1 MVFAMRFDSIKSR
14 LMLMTLICVSGMSLL
29 VVNQHLFTKR
39 LFHLHEQHN
48 LLLHLEQELLQLRRH
63 EKDFLLRHQMDY
75 YHRFTARSERF
86 NNDLAGLSPLLA
98 DYALPVEQTGELA
111 QSMHDYQRL
120 FREVV
125 TLQSQLGLTRQSG
138 FQGKLT
144 GIEDDMSRV
153 QFFAYGSE
161 AYQLKVALQLATR
174 NYLLTR
180 ESFHRQAVRQA
191 LEKLQHAAVI
201 SNDGQAQTLTAEY
214 TRVFNQL
221 ADAVTTMGVTH
232 NDGLQGAF
240 RRQAHDV
247 EDKLRSVETALQP
260 LITEQQNKVRVY
272 SLSIAA
278 VTSIALILLLVKSFA
293 TFHRAFANFVMF
305 FYRCK
310 RQYQKIDTRQLG
322 FAEFKSLAEL
332 ANEMVESRRDIE
344 KKLAKAEA
352 RLQEQNS
359 VAK

>member
-1 MVFAMRFDSIKSR
+1 MRFDSIKSR
-14 LMLMTLICVSGMSLL
+14 LMLMTLICVVGMTLL
-29 VVNQHLFTKR
+29 VLNQHVFTKH
-39 LFHLHEQHN
+39 LFKLHEQHN

-86 NNDLAGLSPLLA
+86 AQDLVRLSPLLE
-98 DYALPVEQTGELA
+98 DYALPVEQTGVLA
-111 QSMHDYQRL
+111 QSMDDYQRL
-120 FREVV
+120 FQKVV
-125 TLQSQLGLTRQSG
+125 TLQSQIGLTRQSG
-138 FQGKLT
+138 LQGKLT
-144 GIEDDMSRV
+144 EIETSMERDA
-153 QFFAYGSE
+153 FFDYGKP
-161 AYQLKVALQLATR
+161 AYQQKVILQLATR
-174 NYLLTR
+174 NYLLTH
-180 ESFHRQAVRQA
+180 EGFYRQTVAQA
-191 LEKLQHAAVI
+191 LEQLRQSAAI
-201 SNDGQAQTLTAEY
+201 SNNKAAGVLIDDYASN
-214 TRVFNQL
+214 FNQL
-221 ADAVTTMGVTH
+221 SEAIFSMGLSH
-232 NDGLQGAF
+232 NEGLRGEF

-247 EDKLRSVETALQP
+247 EDKLNSIEVALQP
-260 LITEQQNKVRVY
+260 LIEAQQQQVRVY

-278 VTSIALILLLVKSFA
+278 ATSLALILLLVKSFA

-352 RLQEQNS
+352 KLEEHNTP
-359 VAK
+359 AN